1 MRFACWITKA
11 TDTLEK
17 SNTYSFSTTT
27 IIYRSRFN
35 VTLIRTLS
43 VFLNFTTTTTTTT
56 RPRQDKGN
64 FGLKW
69 AAVLRVPTA
78 LYYVQLVQL
87 HLNARSRNGVVG
99 IGIRYGL
106 EGPGIESLLG
116 ARLSAPIH
124 TGSEAHPASC
134 TMGTGSFPVAR
145 RPGRGLTTHPHLVP
159 RSSWPI
165 EMVKPKLNYFPLTVY
180 GAPFDPAEC
189 PPKCTSLGCKHSDN
203 LFINRLMMPSVTQT
217 VQRQI
222 G

>member
-1 MRFACWITKA
+1 MEKYETAGEATDDNTIRCMRFACWITKA

-43 VFLNFTTTTTTTT
+43 VFLNFTTTTTTTTT

-165 EMVKPKLNYFPLTVY
+165 EMVKPTY
-180 GAPFDPAEC
+180 
-189 PPKCTSLGCKHSDN
+189 
-203 LFINRLMMPSVTQT
+203 I
-217 VQRQI
+217 
-222 G
+222 